1 MEAVRRDGS
10 SKAAWI
16 ELSNMFYKSR
26 GDKCQSLNE
35 KRKGIDIKKIL
46 SYLSQAWIER
56 FACTRYSKM
65 LTINGLCANLTGG
78 YIWRNDGKKLVIKPV
93 VD

>member
-26 GDKCQSLNE
+26 GDKCQCLNKNIGSLTRQSNLKE
-35 KRKGIDIKKIL
+35 KNALFRKEH
-46 SYLSQAWIER
+46 SH
-56 FACTRYSKM
+56 
-65 LTINGLCANLTGG
+65 N
-78 YIWRNDGKKLVIKPV
+78 
-93 VD
+93 